1 MSSKAHHPP
10 EPRSLWKVHL
20 PVPQFSVVQGLST

>member
-20 PVPQFSVVQGLST
+20 PVPQFSVVQGLSM